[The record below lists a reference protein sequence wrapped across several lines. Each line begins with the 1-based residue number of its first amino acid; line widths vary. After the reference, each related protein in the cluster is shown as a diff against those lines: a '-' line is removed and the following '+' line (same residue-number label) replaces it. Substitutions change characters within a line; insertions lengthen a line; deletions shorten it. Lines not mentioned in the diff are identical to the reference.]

1 MEREL
6 GSKNGA
12 QQLSGLVTS
21 EIHRGRRYT
30 LHGGG
35 GGGGGAFY
43 ILFLTEKVPGLYIFY

>member
-6 GSKNGA
+6 GSKTGA
-12 QQLSGLVTS
+12 QQLRGLVTS

-30 LHGGG
+30 LHG